1 VNAGGKRFLLV
12 AVIAFVAALAGV
24 FAGRLI
30 YEQRLESESELH
42 ALLHRQLSLDA
53 TQEAKIEA
61 IEKSFA
67 ARRKVLDL
75 EMRSA
80 NASLAAAIEAEH
92 GYGPRVTVAV
102 DQVHHV
108 MGEMQKDTLR
118 HIFAMRAVLTPEQA
132 AKFDRTVVQA
142 LAPDKR

>member
-1 VNAGGKRFLLV
+1 MTVGGKRLALV
-12 AVIAFVAALAGV
+12 AVVAFVAALAGV

-30 YEQRLESESELH
+30 YEQRHESESELH
-42 ALLHRQLSLDA
+42 AVLHRQLSLDA
-53 TQEAKIEA
+53 AQEAKIEA

-67 ARRKVLDL
+67 ARRDVLDL
-75 EMRSA
+75 EMKAA
-80 NASLAAAIEAEH
+80 NARLAAAIEAEH
-92 GYGPRVTVAV
+92 GYGPQVTAAV
-102 DQVHHV
+102 DQVHYI

-142 LAPDKR
+142 LAPDRR